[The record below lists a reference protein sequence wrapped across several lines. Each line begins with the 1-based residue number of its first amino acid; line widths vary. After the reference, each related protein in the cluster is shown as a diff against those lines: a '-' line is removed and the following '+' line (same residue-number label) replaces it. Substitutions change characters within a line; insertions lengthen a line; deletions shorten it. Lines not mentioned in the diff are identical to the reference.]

1 MAQGPFKMKGSPI
14 QRNFG
19 KELKEE
25 EPIILKNLKSKN
37 LKSKNLKSKNLKKIA
52 KKALTAAIISGS
64 MGIRSKKKKKE

>member
-37 LKSKNLKSKNLKKIA
+37 LKKIA

>member
-37 LKSKNLKSKNLKKIA
+37 LKKIA
-52 KKALTAAIISGS
+52 KKALTAAIVGGS